1 MRSELTSDLRDRV
14 RAAISELLEV
24 TLDPTY
30 DDQLLAEMHPRYDSL
45 AVLDA
50 VGRVEQVFNVAID
63 LVDDDLRTT
72 FASIASIAALVDRKL
87 TDRATLEDQF

>member
-24 TLDPTY
+24 TLDPTD